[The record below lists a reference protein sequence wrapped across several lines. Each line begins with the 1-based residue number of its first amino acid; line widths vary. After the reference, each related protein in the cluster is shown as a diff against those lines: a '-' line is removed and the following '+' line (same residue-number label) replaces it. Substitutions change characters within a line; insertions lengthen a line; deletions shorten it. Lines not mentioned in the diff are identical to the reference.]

1 MDRYGAIA
9 GELRAIRARKGAPQ
23 SAVASAIGANRSTLS
38 AWERMGCIGLADA
51 WALADYY
58 GVTLDELAGRAW
70 NGRKEGR

>member
-1 MDRYGAIA
+1 MDRHGAIA

-23 SAVASAIGANRSTLS
+23 SAVASAIGANRMTVS

-70 NGRKEGR
+70 SEGKGRR